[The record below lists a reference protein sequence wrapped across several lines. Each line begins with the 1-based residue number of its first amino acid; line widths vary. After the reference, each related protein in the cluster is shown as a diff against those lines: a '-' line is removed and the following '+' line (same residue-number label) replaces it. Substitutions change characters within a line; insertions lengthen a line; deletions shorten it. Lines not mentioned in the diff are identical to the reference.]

1 MVGGSAP
8 SPERARPAWGGAATP
23 VKVAG
28 GGGGG
33 GGSSELPRAPSMQE
47 VIDEQAA
54 DVERRKEQRA
64 LRMSTSPGL
73 FGTSPGTSPLLG
85 SSPSDSAPNRWYLPE
100 ANEMTSLRQI
110 QNEELLTRAAR
121 ASVDA
126 ASPSPPTTILGFA
139 IAASPP
145 AAAAAAPS
153 PGPSPPAAAAPS
165 PSSSSKAC
173 KYFARPGGCK
183 NGDACRFAHVVGGGA
198 PSPPE
203 AALPAVPE
211 GKRAEGKRTTPRKG
225 RGGGRSVAAAP
236 V

>member
-1 MVGGSAP
+1 
-8 SPERARPAWGGAATP
+8 
-23 VKVAG
+23 
-28 GGGGG
+28 
-33 GGSSELPRAPSMQE
+33 
-47 VIDEQAA
+47 
-54 DVERRKEQRA
+54 
-64 LRMSTSPGL
+64 
-73 FGTSPGTSPLLG
+73 
-85 SSPSDSAPNRWYLPE
+85 
-100 ANEMTSLRQI
+100 MTSLRQI

-145 AAAAAAPS
+145 AASAAVAAS
-153 PGPSPPAAAAPS
+153 PGPPPPPAAAALTPK
-165 PSSSSKAC
+165 PC
-173 KYFARPGGCK
+173 KYFSRAGGCK